1 MVEIGSVEVEEG
13 VGSKLVSSVASG
25 VEMGG
30 GVRAYIDV
38 DKASYDEEVN
48 ARRGFGNTK
57 LDRVV

>member
-1 MVEIGSVEVEEG
+1 MEVEEG